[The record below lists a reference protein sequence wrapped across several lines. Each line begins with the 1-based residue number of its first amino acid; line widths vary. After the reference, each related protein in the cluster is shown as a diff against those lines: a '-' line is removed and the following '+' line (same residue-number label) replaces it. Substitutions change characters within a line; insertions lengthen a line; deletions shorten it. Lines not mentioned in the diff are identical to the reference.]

1 MRLSWGLR
9 GGLAAPPPRH
19 LGGDGA
25 GVREGGSERE
35 HVRRAQGGAEG
46 VTVGQDQGLEVG
58 GS

>member
-25 GVREGGSERE
+25 GVREGGSVSMSEE
-35 HVRRAQGGAEG
+35 SKEGQRR
-46 VTVGQDQGLEVG
+46 
-58 GS
+58 